1 MSSRFPSTPERAG
14 VYHPGDYGGVRTG
27 GKVQRRTQLR
37 FVVGLEIGLRSE
49 SNFWVAS
56 ANNISEGGVFIATR
70 ELKPI
75 GSQVEINIRLPNPH
89 GVIWTLGEVRWIRET
104 EAGAEA
110 PLGMGVRFE
119 GIGEEAQQAI
129 RGFLATRPPISLT

>member
-1 MSSRFPSTPERAG
+1 
-14 VYHPGDYGGVRTG
+14 
-27 GKVQRRTQLR
+27 VQRRTQLR

-56 ANNISEGGVFIATR
+56 ANNISEGGVFIATK

-75 GSQVEINIRLPNPH
+75 GSRVEINIRLPEPF
-89 GVIWTLGEVRWIRET
+89 GLVWTLGEVRWIRAT
-104 EAGAEA
+104 PAGAAA

-119 GIGEEAQQAI
+119 SIGEEAQQAI
-129 RGFLATRPPISLT
+129 RAFLSARPPLSIT